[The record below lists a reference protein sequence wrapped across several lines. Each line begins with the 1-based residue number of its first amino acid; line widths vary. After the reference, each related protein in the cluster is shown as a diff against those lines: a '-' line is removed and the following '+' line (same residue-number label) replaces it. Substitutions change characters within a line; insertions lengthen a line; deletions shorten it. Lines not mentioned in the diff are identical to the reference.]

1 MHLRITELRK
11 IIRGVLIESYEAD
24 EEVYDDTVLPG
35 DEADDELLAEPDLT
49 DQKERDA
56 YIDRK
61 QGVKKKKDK
70 LRSAEETEDAMGD
83 ENTIAGGGIAGHM
96 GGAWGPP
103 QKPKKLKPKNAMGGN
118 KRTISKALDE
128 YDE

>member
-1 MHLRITELRK
+1 MKFRITELRK
-11 IIRGVLIESYEAD
+11 IIRNVLVEAYEAD

-61 QGVKKKKDK
+61 QSVKKKKDK
-70 LRSAEETEDAMGD
+70 LRSAEETEGAMGD

-103 QKPKKLKPKNAMGGN
+103 QKPKRLKSKNAMGG
-118 KRTISKALDE
+118 KKLKSSLLDK